1 MSGLRV
7 SCEWFACDLRVV
19 CEWLGRRP
27 YRLNERVAISSHLE
41 LGSRVATQTE
51 HVSGS
56 CEWFV

>member
-1 MSGLRV
+1 MSGF
-7 SCEWFACDLRVV
+7 SDLRVV

-27 YRLNERVAISSHLE
+27 DRLNDRVAISSRLE

-51 HVSGS
+51 QVSGS

>member
-1 MSGLRV
+1 MSGF
-7 SCEWFACDLRVV
+7 SDLRVV

-27 YRLNERVAISSHLE
+27 DRLNERAAATQMGLPTE
-41 LGSRVATQTE
+41 RVATQTE